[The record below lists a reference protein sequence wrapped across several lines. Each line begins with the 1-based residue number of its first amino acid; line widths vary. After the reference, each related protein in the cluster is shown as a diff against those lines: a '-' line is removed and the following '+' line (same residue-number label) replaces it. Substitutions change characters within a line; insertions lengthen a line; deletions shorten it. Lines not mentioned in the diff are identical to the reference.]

1 MNYANASSRLEPLYN
16 LSSIVES
23 NTFLDKNLELNT
35 CILTILKRQIFGR
48 KHMMDDRC
56 LELGTNEIIEALI
69 ARRLGIEEELARL
82 EKDLKRAPE
91 GRLRL

>member
-1 MNYANASSRLEPLYN
+1 
-16 LSSIVES
+16 
-23 NTFLDKNLELNT
+23 
-35 CILTILKRQIFGR
+35 
-48 KHMMDDRC
+48 MMDDRF
-56 LELGTNEIIEALI
+56 LELGTNKFLEALI